1 MIVFGQNS
9 DNYTAQP
16 VPLSFAPSFAE
27 LPGINPKRA
36 EASANAKHTCAEQS
50 EASANAKHTCAEQSE
65 ASDSTKHPC
74 AELAE
79 ASDVAKQPCAELAEA
94 SASIWVG

>member
-9 DNYTAQP
+9 DNSAEKP
-16 VPLSFAPSFAE
+16 VLLSFAPSFAE
-27 LPGINPKRA
+27 LPIINPKRA

-50 EASANAKHTCAEQSE
+50 EAY
-65 ASDSTKHPC
+65 DSTKQPC

-79 ASDVAKQPCAELAEA
+79 ASDDAKQPCAELAEA